1 MQDAQCSREGM
12 EVVGRVMRP
21 QTNGVTRQGKR
32 SVGAHYSLDSRIQ
45 LLHCVFHLYSCLLDI
60 VLDAVKQGPLV
71 DDQALEFPKQIREL
85 GNRVRDVGELPRA
98 LCVCLIGLIYLG
110 GKGLLLSL
118 ALWARSDGRDMGVRR
133 TGRGTYSE
141 AEVIVHSSVKV

>member
-1 MQDAQCSREGM
+1 M
-12 EVVGRVMRP
+12 GR
-21 QTNGVTRQGKR
+21 
-32 SVGAHYSLDSRIQ
+32 SYSLDRRIQ
-45 LLHCVFHLYSCLLDI
+45 LLHCIFHVYSCLLDI

-118 ALWARSDGRDMGVRR
+118 ALWARSDGRDLGVRR
-133 TGRGTYSE
+133 TVRGTYSE